1 MKKSSGFTLVETI
14 ITLMIMA
21 VLTLMAA
28 RTIQQAFRAKAKIQD
43 QIDQVGQ
50 VKDTLRL
57 VERDVNL
64 AYHYQDLQKD
74 LAEELV
80 KAQKG
85 AKSSGTSTPT
95 PTPAAAY
102 DPYANSGAPGTQSGN
117 PYFKTENRIN
127 PVTHFVA
134 KEGEIHFV
142 TMNSVRLIKDSPQ
155 ADFGEVSYFVDS
167 CKNRPDKQFEVGK
180 CLFRR
185 FSPLVDKDVTKGG
198 AATQLLPDI
207 TEFKVKYYS
216 KVQKDWRNDWN
227 SKDDAG
233 DANTKGRYPEAIEV
247 NLTVEPPMKD
257 PKKEKKKKKISIQMV
272 IPIHFPNNKEAS
284 DEASPTPNPLSQ

>member
-1 MKKSSGFTLVETI
+1 MKKNCGFTLVETI

-50 VKDTLRL
+50 VKDTLRMI
-57 VERDVNL
+57 ERDVNL

-80 KAQKG
+80 KAQK
-85 AKSSGTSTPT
+85 KTKSGTNP
-95 PTPAAAY
+95 PPAQ
-102 DPYANSGAPGTQSGN
+102 DPYGN
-117 PYFKTENRIN
+117 PGVPPGNPSANPYLKTENRID
-127 PVTHFVA
+127 PATQFIG
-134 KEGEIHFV
+134 KEAEFHFV
-142 TMNSVRLIKDSPQ
+142 TMNAVRLIKDSPQ

-167 CKNRPDKQFEVGK
+167 CKMRPDKQFEAGK
-180 CLFRR
+180 CIFRR
-185 FSPLVDKDVTKGG
+185 SSPLVDKDVTKGG
-198 AATQLLPDI
+198 STTQLIPDV

-227 SKDDAG
+227 SKDDGG
-233 DANTKGRYPEAIEV
+233 DANTKGKYPEALEV
-247 NLTVEPPMKD
+247 NLTVEPPIKD
-257 PKKEKKKKKISIQMV
+257 AKKEKKKKKISIQMV
-272 IPIHFPNNKEAS
+272 IPIHFPNNKEATN
-284 DEASPTPNPLSQ
+284 EAAATPNPLSQ